1 MQHEL
6 QIAGGEQGGRLD
18 RIGRSISERMTGSHR
33 ADLKSILNDSVTA
46 MLEAV
51 RSDIGQRREERATAL
66 AEARRQT
73 TCAID
78 QNQRS
83 RFHRQP
89 ETELLRATA

>member
-1 MQHEL
+1 MQHEI
-6 QIAGGEQGGRLD
+6 QIAGGEQGGRLA
-18 RIGRSISERMTGSHR
+18 RIGGSISERMTSSHR

-51 RSDIGQRREERATAL
+51 RADIEQRRKERAAAL
-66 AEARRQT
+66 AEARKQN

-83 RFHRQP
+83 NFRRQP
-89 ETELLRATA
+89 EAEFLRATA

>member
-1 MQHEL
+1 MQYEI
-6 QIAGGEQGGRLD
+6 QIAGGEQGGRLN
-18 RIGRSISERMTGSHR
+18 RIGGSISERMSHSHR

-51 RSDIGQRREERATAL
+51 RADIEQRREERAAAL
-66 AEARRQT
+66 AAHKQN

-83 RFHRQP
+83 NSRRQP
-89 ETELLRATA
+89 ETEFLRATA